1 MIFGEMKFN
10 QMNETDVRE
19 DIISPLLHKLGYRKG
34 TEFDI
39 IRAISLRY
47 PKKILGRKKKADPLL
62 RGEAD
67 YICDVK
73 NKIRWVIEAKSPD
86 INISIDDLEQ
96 AYSYAVHQEVRAIYY
111 CLSNGRTINF
121 YETMKGAID
130 EPLLSVNYDDLTNDF
145 QKISNLVSPEALM
158 RDYPDYQIDV
168 GKSLVPG
175 SRSFA
180 KIINGSITYENNSWG
195 LPNLIGMTVAIKGG
209 SVERKEGGGILAY
222 LETLSP
228 YDALQKLNERLGL
241 GKFEVFCK
249 DDELSIH
256 PSKPSIFLNELI
268 VEIPAGERLL
278 NMLTWQEVVTTVPIK
293 IYSKT
298 IAAGHY
304 DGEKF
309 LGKFQVEFGGDQLPS
324 NCVSDGKFEIYIS

>member
-1 MIFGEMKFN
+1 
-10 QMNETDVRE
+10 
-19 DIISPLLHKLGYRKG
+19 
-34 TEFDI
+34 
-39 IRAISLRY
+39 
-47 PKKILGRKKKADPLL
+47 
-62 RGEAD
+62 
-67 YICDVK
+67 
-73 NKIRWVIEAKSPD
+73 
-86 INISIDDLEQ
+86 
-96 AYSYAVHQEVRAIYY
+96 
-111 CLSNGRTINF
+111 
-121 YETMKGAID
+121 
-130 EPLLSVNYDDLTNDF
+130 
-145 QKISNLVSPEALM
+145 
-158 RDYPDYQIDV
+158 
-168 GKSLVPG
+168 
-175 SRSFA
+175 
-180 KIINGSITYENNSWG
+180 
-195 LPNLIGMTVAIKGG
+195 MTVAIKGG